1 MSDSSTNSFPDGYIV
16 PTSGTTITVSDSTN
30 GTSNEITVD
39 GSSGVWAE
47 TPFPY
52 FSQDPVDWDTTGA
65 ALRPEDLDEYAK
77 AMKFWAKNRDNRP
90 PLDRALDIMGVT
102 EYEDLIDC
110 IDEYDVV
117 SGD

>member
-1 MSDSSTNSFPDGYIV
+1 
-16 PTSGTTITVSDSTN
+16 
-30 GTSNEITVD
+30 
-39 GSSGVWAE
+39 
-47 TPFPY
+47 
-52 FSQDPVDWDTTGA
+52 
-65 ALRPEDLDEYAK
+65 
-77 AMKFWAKNRDNRP
+77 MKFWAKNRDNRP